1 MAYLELQSVK
11 RRLRGFLPR
20 ILTRRVKAK
29 KALSEVLIAPCNY
42 KTSNTPPP
50 KAEFSPYEQ
59 DSVWAKVREK
69 HCWFLCRYD
78 IPKEWGKENIYLDVK
93 PDTGWPCLVAQYTAI
108 KNGTALQGLD
118 VNHTRVQ
125 LDPADKEIYLY
136 AYSGCPKDRKVSFV
150 AEVQLIEPEVE
161 AFYYDLKILEDV
173 LKFAD
178 EDSQLVSQA
187 KVAVNEVINLIDT
200 RDFESP
206 DFSSSI
212 KEARK
217 YLKENFYQ
225 KQTPLAETI
234 YNIGHTHIDV
244 AWLWPM
250 RQTREKAQRSFA
262 TVISLMEKYPEYKF
276 MSSQPALYY
285 FVQQDDP
292 VLFEKI
298 KQRVKEGRWD
308 IEGGTWLE
316 MDCNLTSGESLC
328 RQLLFGQRYFEE
340 NFGRRTRSL
349 WLPDVFGYA
358 AALPQIL
365 TQADIDTF
373 VTSKISWNETN
384 RMPWDIFEWQGIDG
398 TRILS
403 YFITSQDSQEGKP
416 VSRYTSYTALTL
428 PSWQYG
434 TYRRFVPKEAC
445 DAVLNTYGHGDGGG
459 GPTAEMLEYI
469 ARQKDG
475 LTSLPK
481 AKFATATETLA
492 AIHEKAKKID
502 LPVWRG
508 ELYLEFHRGTYTSVA
523 GVKKGNRR
531 AEFNLQTVEN
541 LASLS
546 KYFGLLDYPK
556 KELED
561 IWRCVLTNQFHD
573 ILPGS
578 SINLV
583 YDVTLKELADCNA
596 ALLNK
601 KQTIINAVAEKVSA
615 AQNGLLV
622 FNPHGLTLNAN
633 VKANGVSA
641 LVKNIPAHGWSVIPE
656 AEVVTTNSIKASETA
671 LENDKL
677 KLTLDEYG
685 RISSF
690 FLKEEKRELVEPEK
704 AFNTLKFY
712 EDIPEVYDN
721 WELKDY
727 ATEKGWDLGKPIA
740 RAVLEDGS
748 RKGLCQTF
756 AFGKSKLTQT
766 IYLTEGSA
774 RVDFETEVDWQ
785 ENEKVLRAEFPT
797 NLISDF
803 ATYDIQFGSARRPTH
818 RNTSWDQAKF
828 EVCANKYM
836 DLSEPNFGLALLNDC
851 KYGHSC
857 LGGLM
862 TITLLKSSNNP
873 EPDCSRGLNKFTYA
887 ILPHQGG
894 AENPIILQEAYAL
907 NEPLCAV
914 PIVKKQGTL
923 PESFSFVSS
932 STPSVVPETL
942 KVAEDGNGY
951 IVRLLE
957 TKGTHTEATITFGAT
972 PKSVTLTNILED
984 NKEKLTL
991 SDEKLELTFH
1001 PFEIKTVRI
1010 NF

>member
-11 RRLRGFLPR
+11 RRLHGFLPR
-20 ILTRRVKAK
+20 ISARRVKARK
-29 KALSEVLIAPCNY
+29 EANEVFIAPCGY
-42 KTSNTPPP
+42 KESNTPPP
-50 KAEFSPYEQ
+50 KKDFVPYEQ
-59 DSVWAKVREK
+59 DSVWAKTREK
-69 HCWFLCRYD
+69 HCWFRVKFNV
-78 IPKEWGKENIYLDVK
+78 PKEWGKDNLYLNIK
-93 PDTGWPCLVAQYTAI
+93 PERGTACLTTQYTAI
-108 KNGTALQGLD
+108 KGGTAIQGLD
-118 VNHTRVQ
+118 GNHTRVKVESS
-125 LDPADKEIYLY
+125 DKELYLY
-136 AYSGCPKDRKVSFV
+136 AYSGCPIDHIVSF
-150 AEVQLIEPEVE
+150 ACELQLIDPEVE
-161 AFYYDLKILEDV
+161 GLYYDLKILENV

-178 EDSQLVSQA
+178 EESLLVSQA
-187 KVAVNEVINLIDT
+187 KEAVNGVINRLDT

-206 DFSSSI
+206 DFSKTVS
-212 KEARK
+212 EARK
-217 YLKENFYQ
+217 YLKENFYA
-225 KQTPLAETI
+225 KQTPIDEAV

-262 TVISLMEKYPEYKF
+262 TVIALMEKYPEYKF

-292 VLFEKI
+292 KLFEKI

-328 RQLLFGQRYFEE
+328 RQLIFGQRYFEE

-365 TQADIDTF
+365 MLSGVDTF

-403 YFITSQDSQEGKP
+403 YFITSQDTEKGKP
-416 VSRYTSYTALTL
+416 ASRYTTYTGDTL
-428 PSWQYG
+428 PSWQFG

-459 GPTAEMLEYI
+459 GPTAEMIEYV

-475 LTSLPK
+475 LTTLPK
-481 AKFATATETLA
+481 ARFATATETLEK
-492 AIHEKAKKID
+492 IHKKARSVE

-508 ELYLEFHRGTYTSVA
+508 ELYLEFHRGTYTSVS

-541 LASLS
+541 MGVLANS
-546 KYFGLLDYPK
+546 FGLAK
-556 KELED
+556 FSQKELAD

-596 ALLNK
+596 ALLDK
-601 KQTIINAVAEKVSA
+601 KRSFAKLIAGKVKA
-615 AQNGLLV
+615 NDKGLAV
-622 FNPHGLTLNAN
+622 FNPHGAKLTAN
-633 VKANGVSA
+633 VKTSGGSA
-641 LVKNIPAHGWSVIPE
+641 LVKDIPAHGWKVVPE
-656 AEVVTTNSIKASETA
+656 AEVISKNTISASKTS
-671 LENDKL
+671 LENGKVKLSFDK
-677 KLTLDEYG
+677 YG

-690 FLKEEKRELVEPEK
+690 VAKEAKRELVEK
-704 AFNTLKFY
+704 GQAFNTLKFY

-721 WELKDY
+721 WEIKDY
-727 ATEKGWDLGKPIA
+727 ATEKGWDLGKPIETSII
-740 RAVLEDGS
+740 EDGS
-748 RKGLCQTF
+748 RKGVRFVF
-756 AFGKSKLTQT
+756 AFGKSKLVQT
-766 IYLTEGSA
+766 VFLTEGSA

-785 ENEKVLRAEFPT
+785 ENEKVLKAEFPT
-797 NLISDF
+797 NLISDY

-836 DLSEPNFGLALLNDC
+836 DLSEPDFGLSLLNDC

-857 LGGLM
+857 LGGKM
-862 TITLLKSSNNP
+862 AITLLKSSNDP
-873 EPDCSRGLNKFTYA
+873 DPDCNRGQNSFTYSL
-887 ILPHQGG
+887 LPHAGG
-894 AENPIILQEAYAL
+894 AENPEILKEAYAL
-907 NEPLCAV
+907 NEPLFAV
-914 PIVKKQGTL
+914 PVKKQGGSL
-923 PESFSFVSS
+923 PAEYSFITS
-932 STPSVVPETL
+932 STPSVIAETV
-942 KVAEDGNGY
+942 KASENGKGAV
-951 IVRLLE
+951 IRLLE
-957 TKGTHTEATITFGAT
+957 TKGTHTEATLTFGTA

-984 NKEKLTL
+984 KL
-991 SDEKLELTFH
+991 SEIPVKNGGIKLTFH
-1001 PFEIKTVRI
+1001 PFEIKTIRLT
-1010 NF
+1010 F